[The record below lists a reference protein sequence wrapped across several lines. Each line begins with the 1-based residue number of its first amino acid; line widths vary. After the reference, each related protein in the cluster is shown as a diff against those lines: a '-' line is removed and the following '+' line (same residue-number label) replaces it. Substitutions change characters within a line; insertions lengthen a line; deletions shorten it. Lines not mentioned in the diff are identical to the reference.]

1 MLNKHH
7 LLLDLM
13 KLLVEVTT
21 QDDDLKSK
29 QAALWINDI
38 SRGFSKLERCLHIK
52 LDLMKRNIGT
62 ELSVKQQFELIVK
75 VADSTYTKLKH
86 AIVLKGKLPH
96 PSEFKEV
103 LEEAMQNPSQHTLC
117 FMSRIPK
124 PPLVQLVKIYVGQS
138 NHDTARPNSASQVSR
153 VFTVESLLKSKSLES
168 ESHNAPKKRRNEL
181 QGASRKGKNESQS
194 VFLHRN
200 GHHRG
205 DEDVEMKDADHGS
218 SEKTNIWTLADDLDW
233 LHCPLGCIPGKTED
247 KLIDFDLLADE
258 DTL

>member
-103 LEEAMQNPSQHTLC
+103 LEEAMQNPSQHTLLFLDSLC

-138 NHDTARPNSASQVSR
+138 NHDTARPNSAPQMSRPNSASHVSR

-205 DEDVEMKDADHGS
+205 DDVEMKDADHGS
-218 SEKTNIWTLADDLDW
+218 SEKTNIWTLAD
-233 LHCPLGCIPGKTED
+233 GKWYFN
-247 KLIDFDLLADE
+247 LVI
-258 DTL
+258 

>member
-1 MLNKHH
+1 MVIVEETDFLNLSPDNKFPRSELLSAWTPILNMLNKHH

-103 LEEAMQNPSQHTLC
+103 LEEAMQNPSQHTL
-117 FMSRIPK
+117 
-124 PPLVQLVKIYVGQS
+124 L
-138 NHDTARPNSASQVSR
+138 
-153 VFTVESLLKSKSLES
+153 
-168 ESHNAPKKRRNEL
+168 
-181 QGASRKGKNESQS
+181 
-194 VFLHRN
+194 FLDR
-200 GHHRG
+200 
-205 DEDVEMKDADHGS
+205 
-218 SEKTNIWTLADDLDW
+218 
-233 LHCPLGCIPGKTED
+233 
-247 KLIDFDLLADE
+247 
-258 DTL
+258 